1 MKRLLIIL
9 MLLVAPLQTGLAA
22 VCGYCSH
29 SARDA
34 GDPHALVHGTEAA
47 KQALDPFADAG
58 VASAADHGECA
69 LCHLGCGSAVT
80 ESAVPPAVSLAAQAP
95 PLTLNIYDP
104 SHVDRIDRV
113 PLTAARS
120 F

>member
-29 SARDA
+29 AARDA
-34 GDPHALVHGTEAA
+34 GDPHVLVHGKSPA
-47 KQALDPFADAG
+47 KQAGDVVADAEP
-58 VASAADHGECA
+58 ASAAGDGECA

-80 ESAVPPAVSLAAQAP
+80 ESAVPPAVQLAAQAP
-95 PLTLNIYDP
+95 ALPSVVYDP

-113 PLTAARS
+113 PLLAARS